1 MESEVLP
8 KNGLPPICL
17 TEDNL
22 LPLEI
27 KILKIQ
33 LSLPRGSVL
42 GPPLFLYLYE

>member
-8 KNGLPPICL
+8 KNGLLPICL

-27 KILKIQ
+27 QILKLQ
-33 LSLPRGSVL
+33 
-42 GPPLFLYLYE
+42 LYLVVYHKAQFLVHSFF